1 MTKTV
6 DIRSGRSKC
15 SENTGLR
22 EELKND
28 AERTVLRTPA
38 SEKNQRKYLGLESMI
53 EVGFLG

>member
-6 DIRSGRSKC
+6 NMRSGRSKC

-28 AERTVLRTPA
+28 AEKTVLRMLT